1 LDTNENSAS
10 ATDPWRDSQPEC
22 RLYPDS
28 PWFQKLI
35 RDCLGDAVRIVGRPD
50 AGPREAILVDCI
62 ETANGISAARR
73 LYPSHAVVGV
83 LAREDAGRILEILA
97 GGADGVIALTD
108 PPETWRQC
116 LHVVL
121 GGGRWLGGPGLE
133 VKLQHKYTSY
143 DVAKRER
150 HAGDVTMR
158 TKLFVK
164 GSVGDKVRS

>member
-1 LDTNENSAS
+1 MSSTENPAVGP
-10 ATDPWRDSQPEC
+10 DPWRDSQPEC

-28 PWFQKLI
+28 QVFQKLI
-35 RDCLGDAVRIVGRPD
+35 RGYLADAVRMVSRPD

-62 ETANGISAARR
+62 ESTTGINAARR

-83 LAREDAGRILEILA
+83 LAHEDAGRILEILA
-97 GGADGVIALTD
+97 GGADGVISLTD
-108 PPETWRQC
+108 PPDTWRQC

-143 DVAKRER
+143 DVAKSER
-150 HAGDVTMR
+150 HSGDVTTR